1 MHHPFSATSS
11 RFRASVPMQ
20 RLTRRLWHFLDAKV
34 RNLSDLE
41 SILKKFFSFRVGLTA
56 DNHAA
61 CSGFIAPAALLRLT
75 CQLKPE
81 SSHHRRD
88 KQQTKRSTH
97 TKNEAN
103 SSCRSH
109 GRENGGRC
117 ERVCRRLLSTRFL
130 CNHSNTHCSK
140 VLLHCLP
147 SWASSRCDVRSIRQ

>member
-1 MHHPFSATSS
+1 MVPPPHRSFMFAVSRQVCITKPLLFSFSPLSSPHSCDSYSTRRCSHSNYAASNSYCSHCHESGGQVMHHPFSATSS

-41 SILKKFFSFRVGLTA
+41 SIFKKIFSFRVGLTA

-81 SSHHRRD
+81 SSHHR
-88 KQQTKRSTH
+88 
-97 TKNEAN
+97 
-103 SSCRSH
+103 
-109 GRENGGRC
+109 
-117 ERVCRRLLSTRFL
+117 
-130 CNHSNTHCSK
+130 
-140 VLLHCLP
+140 
-147 SWASSRCDVRSIRQ
+147 CD

>member
-41 SILKKFFSFRVGLTA
+41 SILKIFFSFRVGLTA

-81 SSHHRRD
+81 SSHQSGE

-97 TKNEAN
+97 SNYEAN
-103 SSCRSH
+103 RSCRSQC
-109 GRENGGRC
+109 RENGGRC
-117 ERVCRRLLSTRFL
+117 ERVFRRIPIRFL
-130 CNHSNTHCSK
+130 CNHSNI
-140 VLLHCLP
+140 
-147 SWASSRCDVRSIRQ
+147 RSL